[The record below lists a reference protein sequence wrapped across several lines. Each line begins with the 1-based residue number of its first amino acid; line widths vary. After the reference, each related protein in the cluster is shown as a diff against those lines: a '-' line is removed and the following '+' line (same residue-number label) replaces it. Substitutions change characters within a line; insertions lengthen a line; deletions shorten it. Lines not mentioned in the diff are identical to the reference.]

1 MSVNDKSD
9 NSLLNDK
16 KEETNEDNEDIDD
29 NLVLSDHT
37 LNALKQF
44 YEENDC
50 NLQNNGYIEENWV
63 IINDLLIR
71 TIH

>member
-1 MSVNDKSD
+1 MSANDKSD
-9 NSLLNDK
+9 NNLLNDK
-16 KEETNEDNEDIDD
+16 KEDTNEDMIDD
-29 NLVLSDHT
+29 DLVLSEHS

-50 NLQNNGYIEENWV
+50 NLQNNGHIEENWV

-71 TIH
+71 TID

>member
-1 MSVNDKSD
+1 
-9 NSLLNDK
+9 
-16 KEETNEDNEDIDD
+16 
-29 NLVLSDHT
+29 

-50 NLQNNGYIEENWV
+50 NLQNNCYIEENWV

-71 TIH
+71 TIN